1 MTYGWES
8 QIPSDLWHGLCN
20 YPPFSLLIMVESG
33 VPNVRF
39 VPASSYLIYGNDT
52 KLRSPQD
59 IAFAVALFIA
69 KKNGSS
75 VSYYMV

>member
-1 MTYGWES
+1 ME
-8 QIPSDLWHGLCN
+8 LAV
-20 YPPFSLLIMVESG
+20 F
-33 VPNVRF
+33 NVRF

-69 KKNGSS
+69 KKNGSY

>member
-1 MTYGWES
+1 
-8 QIPSDLWHGLCN
+8 
-20 YPPFSLLIMVESG
+20 MVESG

-69 KKNGSS
+69 KKNGRY

>member
-1 MTYGWES
+1 MGWFMQLS
-8 QIPSDLWHGLCN
+8 
-20 YPPFSLLIMVESG
+20 PFSLLIIMELAVF
-33 VPNVRF
+33 NVRF

-69 KKNGSS
+69 KKNGSY

>member
-1 MTYGWES
+1 ME
-8 QIPSDLWHGLCN
+8 LAV
-20 YPPFSLLIMVESG
+20 F
-33 VPNVRF
+33 NVRF

-69 KKNGSS
+69 KKNGSY
-75 VSYYMV
+75 VSYYMVWIPPQKELNATAPLST